1 MPRPDEGISAL
12 LTVYNILMLLAAGIG
27 WPIVLPMAL
36 LTEKRRKTMPY
47 RLGIVPPPVGK
58 RFSRDV
64 CRRRPIWV
72 HALSVGEVL
81 SALPLLQ
88 ALRQRYGRRRVLLS
102 VSTLTGFELANSREP
117 ASADAVFFSPYD
129 IPHVVRRMTD
139 SIDPALVVIV
149 ETDIWPNMVYHVHH
163 RRIPLLLVNARLSP
177 RTFAGYRRLRPIIGP
192 TLNRFSKICTQSESE
207 TDRFH
212 RLGVAKSRLVVTGNV
227 KFDQPENPA
236 AESQVTDLAEHL
248 DIPEGAAVLVAGS
261 THNGEETMLA
271 DAFRGVR
278 RNFPELRLVVVPR
291 DPKRAVSVDRIFSA
305 AGFSCRR
312 LSDSDRQGTETGTD
326 VLIVDVIGL
335 LRALYRIS
343 RVSFV
348 GGSLVARG
356 GHNPLEP
363 AACGKPILFG
373 PHMTDF
379 PDIARKLKEG
389 GGAMEV
395 HTPADIQRAVIH
407 LMSTPE
413 RAGAMG
419 RQAYSIYRAN
429 QGAVAKTLNVIGHLL
444 PP

>member
-1 MPRPDEGISAL
+1 MLI
-12 LTVYNILMLLAAGIG
+12 VYNILMLLAAGIVL
-27 WPIVLPMAL
+27 PIVLPMVL
-36 LTEKRRKTMPY
+36 LSEKRRKTMPY
-47 RLGIVPPPVGK
+47 RLGIVPPPVGG
-58 RFSRDV
+58 RFSRDGK
-64 CRRRPIWV
+64 RRRPIWV

-88 ALRQRYGRRRVLLS
+88 ALRQRYDRRRVLLS
-102 VSTLTGFELANSREP
+102 VSTLTGFELAKTRVS

-129 IPHVVRRMTD
+129 IPLVVRRMTH
-139 SIDPALVVIV
+139 SVDPALVVIV
-149 ETDIWPNMVYHVHH
+149 ETDIWPNMVYHVHQ

-177 RTFAGYRRLRPIIGP
+177 RTFSGYRRLRPIMGP
-192 TLNRFSKICTQSESE
+192 TLDRFSKICTQSESE

-212 RLGVAKSRLVVTGNV
+212 RLGVAKSRLVVTGNF
-227 KFDQPENPA
+227 KFDQLENPV
-236 AESQVTDLAEHL
+236 AETQVTELAERL
-248 DIPEGAAVLVAGS
+248 GIPEGAAVLVAGS
-261 THNGEETMLA
+261 THNGEETILA

-278 RNFPELRLVVVPR
+278 RNFPELCLIVVPR
-291 DPKRAVSVDRIFSA
+291 DPKRAASVDRIFSG
-305 AGFSCRR
+305 AGFFCRR
-312 LSDSDRQGTETGTD
+312 LSDSERQRAEIRTD
-326 VLIVDVIGL
+326 VLIVDLIGL

-363 AACGKPILFG
+363 AECGRPILFG

-379 PDIARKLKEG
+379 PDISRKLKEG

-395 HTPADIQRAVIH
+395 HTAADIQRAVTH

-413 RAGAMG
+413 RAAAMG
-419 RQAYSIYRAN
+419 QQAYSIYRSN
-429 QGAVAKTLNVIGHLL
+429 QGAVARTLNVIGDLL